1 MNEPPAAASRRAF
14 LAAAEIDTERLGA
27 AFGATLQPL
36 EGRAL
41 RCWLAGDLGAGK
53 TTFARGLLRQLG
65 VTGTVRSPTYSLIE
79 RHDAGAIEVVHG
91 DLYRLEGPEALA
103 ALGLDEFDRAG
114 ALWLIEW
121 PERGADALPPPD
133 LHLEFTAE
141 AEGHRV
147 EAHAASEAG
156 TSWLARAAGRA
167 SAGATPRDA

>member
-1 MNEPPAAASRRAF
+1 MSSPLAGASRRVF
-14 LAAAEIDTERLGA
+14 FAADDADTESLGA

-79 RHDAGAIEVVHG
+79 RHEAGGIEVVHA

-103 ALGLDEFDRAG
+103 GLGLDEFDRAG

-121 PERGADALPPPD
+121 PERGEGALPPPD
-133 LHLEFTAE
+133 LHLQFTAE
-141 AEGHRV
+141 PGGHGV
-147 EAHAASEAG
+147 EVRASSGAG
-156 TSWLARAAGRA
+156 TSWLARAASRA
-167 SAGATPRDA
+167 GTGALRRDA